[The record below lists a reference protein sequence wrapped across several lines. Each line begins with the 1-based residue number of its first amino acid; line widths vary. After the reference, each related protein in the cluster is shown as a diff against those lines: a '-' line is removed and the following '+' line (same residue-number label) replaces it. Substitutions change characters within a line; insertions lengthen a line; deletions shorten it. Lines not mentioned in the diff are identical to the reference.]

1 MLALRFHRTLNAL
14 GALIVLCILGVAL
27 TMLWT
32 DRQTDWNRSAQSARN
47 IVVTLE
53 EDISRSMQLYDVTLM
68 SVAQSLRTPGFEHAG
83 PALRQQLL
91 FATAAVTEH
100 LGSILVLDTEG
111 NIRFDSGSIVPRQGN
126 FADRDYFMAHKAR
139 ADVGLFVSVPYKSR
153 LRGGDPSIGLSR
165 RLFNPDGSFAGV
177 VLGAMRLSY
186 MQEKF
191 AGLALGEGDAIGLMR
206 SDGIMLMRRPYVASE
221 IGRDMSR
228 TTTFR
233 RISSEGVGSFVSRAA
248 TDNVERLF
256 TFSAVRGF
264 PLILNLGLSVDE
276 IMSPWRIKTMVLGP
290 ITLILC
296 VAVGALTMLFQREL
310 RRRRL
315 IQAELDVL
323 ARTDGLTSL
332 ANRRRFDEVMAMEW
346 ERAARRQ
353 SPLSILFIDA
363 DNFKLFNDRYGH
375 RAGDDLL
382 RRMADAIAQ
391 NTGDDHTFVAR
402 YGGEEFVV
410 ILPDTSAEDAV
421 PIAHRIGNAVAALGI
436 AHPDGVGGI
445 ATVSVG
451 VAGATPDRTQGFHQL
466 IERADAAL
474 YRAKGAG
481 RARVDVA

>member
-1 MLALRFHRTLNAL
+1 M
-14 GALIVLCILGVAL
+14 
-27 TMLWT
+27 
-32 DRQTDWNRSAQSARN
+32 
-47 IVVTLE
+47 
-53 EDISRSMQLYDVTLM
+53 
-68 SVAQSLRTPGFEHAG
+68 
-83 PALRQQLL
+83 
-91 FATAAVTEH
+91 
-100 LGSILVLDTEG
+100 
-111 NIRFDSGSIVPRQGN
+111 
-126 FADRDYFMAHKAR
+126 R
-139 ADVGLFVSVPYKSR
+139 A
-153 LRGGDPSIGLSR
+153 
-165 RLFNPDGSFAGV
+165 
-177 VLGAMRLSY
+177 
-186 MQEKF
+186 
-191 AGLALGEGDAIGLMR
+191 
-206 SDGIMLMRRPYVASE
+206 DGIMLMRQPYIASE
-221 IGRDMSR
+221 IGRDMSG
-228 TTTFR
+228 TATFR
-233 RISSEGVGSFVSRAA
+233 RISSERVGNFVSRAA
-248 TDNVERLF
+248 TDNVERLY

-421 PIAHRIGNAVAALGI
+421 PIAHRIGDAVAALGI